1 MEFSGGTGALGRPK
15 QDALCATDGSIE
27 EGTHL
32 MKWQRCVLVL
42 IVAGIVP
49 ASIFLTASQGVADA
63 DINDEILHAYMEA
76 PGIATEIENLR
87 SHGYRDGGA
96 HTMLVSGSCGVAGC
110 SYEYLVVQVF
120 SSSGTNPQT
129 NSILARVH
137 GGPLGKVGRV
147 ERVELRPKGASSHR
161 RRSGC
166 KSEAA
171 GHQHR
176 LGSEP
181 ENVGGA
187 AGTESLTECRLTT
200 AEAAGRRRPRSQ
212 MTFAPACDGS
222 RGASYLCLNGLSI
235 SCAVVTELSTP
246 ESRRTSVGAL
256 RNMPGTTAKAQST
269 FEAKDRYS

>member
-1 MEFSGGTGALGRPK
+1 
-15 QDALCATDGSIE
+15 
-27 EGTHL
+27 

-63 DINDEILHAYMEA
+63 DLNDEILHAYMEA
-76 PGIATEIENLR
+76 PDIATEIENLR

-147 ERVELRPKGASSHR
+147 ERVELRPKPELPVIEGDPAANQKLRVINTSSA
-161 RRSGC
+161 RSP
-166 KSEAA
+166 KMSA
-171 GHQHR
+171 
-176 LGSEP
+176 EP
-181 ENVGGA
+181 LEQN
-187 AGTESLTECRLTT
+187 
-200 AEAAGRRRPRSQ
+200 P
-212 MTFAPACDGS
+212 
-222 RGASYLCLNGLSI
+222 
-235 SCAVVTELSTP
+235 
-246 ESRRTSVGAL
+246 
-256 RNMPGTTAKAQST
+256 
-269 FEAKDRYS
+269 